1 MLTSIFT
8 VFTVTY
14 IIRTVY
20 DFLAN
25 IDGSFQSTFWGFAL
39 VIIWDLVPL
48 WLMLRYHLKS
58 SNALRRKYV
67 DNFESEDGSQAPPSQ
82 TMTDALRES
91 LRISSEAG
99 LVPVYEN
106 HNQLGESP
114 LIANFRRNHGMF
126 DSVHTMGKNSPQDVI
141 RTQTSNESIVENRI
155 GVQTTLKN

>member
-1 MLTSIFT
+1 M
-8 VFTVTY
+8 
-14 IIRTVY
+14 
-20 DFLAN
+20 
-25 IDGSFQSTFWGFAL
+25 
-39 VIIWDLVPL
+39 
-48 WLMLRYHLKS
+48 
-58 SNALRRKYV
+58 
-67 DNFESEDGSQAPPSQ
+67 DNSESEDGSQAPPSQ

-126 DSVHTMGKNSPQDVI
+126 DSLHTMGKNSPQDVI